1 MLPNYRPPA
10 PHPDPPRKPF
20 AVSSASGPGPQVWS
34 VVGQLLRHPF
44 HSFIEDWNWKAAMLS
59 CVLRVPI
66 YLGTT
71 IKSGWHAAAVAGLVE
86 ASFSTATAGVYAA
99 FTEAVRDAQPQSTV
113 GVLLLGVLPVVMVTL
128 DALVHRVMHT
138 PHLFAGVAVSFVV
151 SIASSGFNWYSMRR
165 GTLLVGSAA
174 RPFGSDLSA
183 LPRLIV
189 KFIAEPFVLLWRAA
203 RQWCA
208 ALI

>member
-10 PHPDPPRKPF
+10 SRPAPAHKLF
-20 AVSSASGPGPQVWS
+20 AVTSRSGPAPRVWP

-44 HSFIEDWNWKAAMLS
+44 HSFIEDWNWKAAALS

-66 YLGTT
+66 YLATT
-71 IKSGWHAAAVAGLVE
+71 FKSGWHAAALAGLVE
-86 ASFSTATAGVYAA
+86 ASFSTASAGVYAA

-113 GVLLLGVLPVVMVTL
+113 GVLLLVVLPVIMVTL

-174 RPFGSDLSA
+174 QPFGNDLSV

-189 KFIAEPFVLLWRAA
+189 KFIAEPFVHLWRAA